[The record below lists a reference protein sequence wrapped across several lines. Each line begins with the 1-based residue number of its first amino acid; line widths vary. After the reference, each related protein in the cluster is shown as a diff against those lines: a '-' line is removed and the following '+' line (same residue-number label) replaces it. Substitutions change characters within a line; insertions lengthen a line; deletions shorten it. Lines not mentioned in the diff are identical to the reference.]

1 MISPSKEE
9 RYLINWHEIQDVEQL
24 INILSLG
31 IKGFTV
37 TNADAPTKLLI
48 KKLKKQNLIKDYET
62 NPTK

>member
-1 MISPSKEE
+1 MSKVEE
-9 RYLINWHEIQDVEQL
+9 KYLINWHEIQDVEQL

-37 TNADAPTKLLI
+37 TNPDMPTKTLI

>member
-1 MISPSKEE
+1 MRNTEE
-9 RYLINWHEIQDVEQL
+9 KFLINWHEIQDVEQL

-31 IKGFTV
+31 IKGFIV
-37 TNADAPTKLLI
+37 TNPDMPTKTLI

>member
-1 MISPSKEE
+1 MKVEE
-9 RYLINWHEIQDVEQL
+9 KYLINWHEIQDVEQL

>member
-1 MISPSKEE
+1 MRKVEE
-9 RYLINWHEIQDVEQL
+9 KFLVNWHEIQDVEQL

-37 TNADAPTKLLI
+37 TNADMPTKTLI
-48 KKLKKQNLIKDYET
+48 KKLKKQNLIKDYEV

>member
-1 MISPSKEE
+1 MNKDES
-9 RYLINWHEIQDVEQL
+9 YLINWHEILDVEQL

-48 KKLKKQNLIKDYET
+48 KKLKKQNLIFKQICKL
-62 NPTK
+62 N